1 MPARPTIGKPA
12 PALPPHQRGSIAVMA
27 ALVIS
32 AVVILLASI
41 DIGFLFYQKREL
53 QKIADM
59 AAIAGAQQVAR
70 SSELDDQCA
79 SAFNAAE
86 NNAQIAH
93 GFSGV
98 INTSCG
104 KWDPASVP
112 AAPHYSVYAGGVT
125 PVGQPKPTAVR
136 VDISRSFGS
145 FFGAWAGQQVNAT
158 AIATASAPVAVF
170 SVESRL
176 LSIKD
181 GSVPMLLAQL
191 GVDINGTTLASY
203 DGLANARITT
213 GGLLSALGFNIPLNA
228 DVATIKNIVSL
239 GSPTCS
245 NGVCPLNDLLGAIS
259 IVGGQEDLINALGIQ
274 SGNVKLLTDAGERG
288 LFTLIDT
295 ANGKAALDANV
306 KAAELLSTAIVLAG
320 STHPAIAAN
329 VNLSTPGLLEVDNQI
344 GIVAPP
350 SIGIGG
356 IGTKAFTSQVR
367 MFTHVKSNLLN
378 ANLVSSDIP
387 MAIDVVNGTGTIV
400 DMCTKKK
407 DGKDVAT
414 IAIDAPILKLCVGNF
429 DASSAFS
436 TTSTCSDNLQNQS
449 ILRILPKP
457 SPANDGLNISTSFF
471 IDALPNTD
479 MHDFVK
485 GETFTIGKNDLQLG
499 TTLLNLMDG
508 LLAKLLGATL
518 IQVQMQGS
526 GGVNNNTL
534 AAGLLNATGNTLD
547 TALSTVQ
554 GALNDLKS
562 FVTGI
567 NTNSSLLATLGSVL
581 TGLLNTVSNL
591 ANGLLNVVGNILN
604 PILCLGNAQCIL
616 SGQLSG
622 NQGSISKAVLT
633 ALGLATDLLQP
644 ILDGLG
650 SALSNQLQTL
660 LGTQLGQVDVTL
672 IDLNCGG
679 GENVKLVY

>member
-1 MPARPTIGKPA
+1 MPAFTTIGNPVQN
-12 PALPPHQRGSIAVMA
+12 LPPRQRGSIAVMA

-59 AAIAGAQQVAR
+59 AAIAGAQKIAR
-70 SSELDDQCA
+70 SADLPDDQCA
-79 SAFNAAE
+79 SGFSAAA

-93 GFSGV
+93 GFSGT
-98 INTSCG
+98 INSTCG
-104 KWDPASVP
+104 KWDPTSIP
-112 AAPHYSVYAGGVT
+112 AAPHYLAYAGGIT
-125 PVGQPKPTAVR
+125 PAGQPVPTAVR
-136 VDISRSFGS
+136 VEISRSFGS
-145 FFGAWAGQQVNAT
+145 FFGAWASQQVSAF
-158 AIATASAPVAVF
+158 AIATTSAPVAVF

-176 LSIKD
+176 LNIKD

-213 GGLLSALGFNIPLNA
+213 GGLLSELGFNIPLNA

-239 GSPTCS
+239 GSPACS
-245 NGVCPLNDLLGAIS
+245 NGICPLNTLLGAVSTI
-259 IVGGQEDLINALGIQ
+259 GGQQDLINALGVQ

-288 LFTLIDT
+288 LLTILDT
-295 ANGKAALDANV
+295 ANGKAALDANI
-306 KAAELLSTAIVLAG
+306 KASELLSTAIVMAG
-320 STHPAIAAN
+320 SEHPAIAAN
-329 VNLSTPGLLEVDNQI
+329 VNLGAPGLLSVDNQI

-356 IGTKAFTSQVR
+356 VGTKAFTSQVR
-367 MFTHVKSNLLN
+367 MFTHVTSNLLN

-387 MAIDVVNGTGTIV
+387 LAIDVVNGTGTIM
-400 DMCTKKK
+400 DMCKKKK

-429 DASSAFS
+429 NASSAFS
-436 TTSTCSDNLQNQS
+436 TSSTCSDNLQNQT
-449 ILRILPKP
+449 LLKILPNLPP
-457 SPANDGLNISTSFF
+457 SGGLNVNTSFS
-471 IDALPNTD
+471 IDSLPNTD
-479 MHDFVK
+479 THDFVK
-485 GETFTIGKNDLQLG
+485 GETFTLGKNDLQLG
-499 TTLLNLMDG
+499 ATLLDLMDG
-508 LLAKLLGATL
+508 MLAKLLGATL
-518 IQVQMQGS
+518 LQVQTQGA

-534 AAGLLNATGNTLD
+534 AAGLLNASGNVLN

-554 GALNDLKS
+554 GALGDLKN
-562 FVTGI
+562 FVNGI
-567 NTNSSLLATLGSVL
+567 NANSGLAAALGSVL
-581 TGLLNTVSNL
+581 TGLLNTVGNL
-591 ANGLLNVVGNILN
+591 ANGLLNIVGDILN
-604 PILCLGNAQCIL
+604 PVLCLGNAQCIL
-616 SGQLSG
+616 SGQLAG
-622 NQGSISKAVLT
+622 DQGSISKAVLT
-633 ALGLATDLLQP
+633 ALGLTTDLLQP
-644 ILDGLG
+644 ILDELG

-660 LGTQLGQVDVTL
+660 LGLQIGQVDVTL

>member
-1 MPARPTIGKPA
+1 
-12 PALPPHQRGSIAVMA
+12 MA

-32 AVVILLASI
+32 VVVILLASI

-70 SSELDDQCA
+70 SSELNDQCA
-79 SAFNAAE
+79 SAFSAAA

-93 GFSGV
+93 GFSGA

-112 AAPHYSVYAGGVT
+112 AAPHYTAYAGGVT
-125 PVGQPKPTAVR
+125 PAGQPVPTAVR

-145 FFGAWAGQQVNAT
+145 FFGAWASQQVNAT

-181 GSVPMLLAQL
+181 GNVPMLLAQL
-191 GVDINGTTLASY
+191 GVDINGTTLGSY

-228 DVATIKNIVSL
+228 DIATIKNIVAL
-239 GSPTCS
+239 GSPACS
-245 NGVCPLNDLLGAIS
+245 NGICPLNDLLGAIS
-259 IVGGQEDLINALGIQ
+259 IVGGQADLINALGIQ

-288 LFTLIDT
+288 LFTLVDT

-329 VNLSTPGLLEVDNQI
+329 VNLSAPGLLEVDNQI

-387 MAIDVVNGTGTIV
+387 MAIDVVNGTGTIM

-436 TTSTCSDNLQNQS
+436 TASTCSDNLQDKT
-449 ILRILPKP
+449 LLKLLPALP
-457 SPANDGLNISTSFF
+457 PNGGLNISTNFSV
-471 IDALPNTD
+471 DALPNTD
-479 MHDFVK
+479 THDFVK

-499 TTLLNLMDG
+499 ATLLNLMDG

-518 IQVQMQGS
+518 AQVQTQGS

-534 AAGLLNATGNTLD
+534 AAGLLNATGNTLN
-547 TALSTVQ
+547 TALSTVE
-554 GALNDLKS
+554 GALGDLKN
-562 FVTGI
+562 FVNSI
-567 NTNSSLLATLGSVL
+567 NANSSLLATLGNVL
-581 TGLLNTVSNL
+581 TGLLNTVGNL
-591 ANGLLNVVGNILN
+591 ANGLLDIVGNILD
-604 PILCLGNAQCIL
+604 PLLCLGNKQCIL
-616 SGQLSG
+616 SSQLSG

-633 ALGLATDLLQP
+633 ALGLVTDLLQP

-650 SALSNQLQTL
+650 SALANQLQTL

-679 GENVKLVY
+679 GENVKLIY